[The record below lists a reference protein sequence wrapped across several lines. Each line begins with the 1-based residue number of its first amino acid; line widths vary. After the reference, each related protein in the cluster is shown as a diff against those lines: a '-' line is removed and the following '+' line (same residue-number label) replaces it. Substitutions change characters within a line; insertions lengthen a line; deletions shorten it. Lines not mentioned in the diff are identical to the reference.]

1 MAPSSARS
9 TSEVNSIRPLHP
21 AIHDSVVYKYFTFTL
36 VSFLVLSR
44 MFKTAS
50 HKLLPTAI
58 TSRSAQSFSAFYAV
72 SVAHPPP
79 SVSSQRRSWVHILT
93 FTANR
98 Q

>member
-1 MAPSSARS
+1 MAPSSVRS
-9 TSEVNSIRPLHP
+9 TSELNSIRALHP
-21 AIHDSVVYKYFTFTL
+21 AIHDSVVYKYFPFTL

-44 MFKTAS
+44 MFKPAS
-50 HKLLPTAI
+50 HKLLSTAV

-79 SVSSQRRSWVHILT
+79 SFSFQRRSRVHILT